1 MLLLVSENNSFFLF
15 SDTLCE
21 LFLSDLLPPYRKLK
35 TFNQQPLSK
44 LEELSS
50 GNTVTR
56 NKYLTLWYFED
67 QLKSVYNDFI
77 SMLTKLAFD
86 TVEANKQKVITTMYK
101 LLEGNPEMENV
112 C

>member
-1 MLLLVSENNSFFLF
+1 M
-15 SDTLCE
+15 
-21 LFLSDLLPPYRKLK
+21 FLSDLLPPYRKLK